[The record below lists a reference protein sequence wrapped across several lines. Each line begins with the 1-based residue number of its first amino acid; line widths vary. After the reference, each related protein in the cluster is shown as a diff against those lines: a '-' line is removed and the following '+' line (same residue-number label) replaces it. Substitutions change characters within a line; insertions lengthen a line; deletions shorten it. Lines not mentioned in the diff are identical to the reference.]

1 MTRIS
6 GRMTGM
12 SDDRDAVV
20 TATGWIVNRHAVEAY
35 NLAYRV
41 TGDRASALGV
51 LYLEAQTEDRDRDR
65 ARAARDAG
73 RCLNP
78 AHLHGPSAPVTECRT
93 PDPYGQRR
101 TIDLAVPG
109 AARSGCR
116 PLGCACAGGLGYCS
130 GDS

>member
-1 MTRIS
+1 MTHYGEGPAGTTLHI
-6 GRMTGM
+6 G
-12 SDDRDAVV
+12 
-20 TATGWIVNRHAVEAY
+20 E
-35 NLAYRV
+35 
-41 TGDRASALGV
+41 
-51 LYLEAQTEDRDRDR
+51 
-65 ARAARDAG
+65 RDAG